1 MKDFFC
7 FIGGEDE
14 MRHEELWK
22 IYRSLNQEVSDTYQA
37 WAFAVN
43 PDELAKLVMNGTK
56 CATTSLFVW
65 YERGEAKLPQVADY
79 NIILNGRDEAVC
91 IVETMKVSIVPFN
104 EVTEE
109 HAFKEGEEDR
119 SLESW
124 RSAHHEFFSKELLEI
139 GLQFH
144 EEMLVV
150 CEEFQVVYKP

>member
-1 MKDFFC
+1 M
-7 FIGGEDE
+7 GGEDE

-37 WAFAVN
+37 WAFAVEA
-43 PDELAKLVMNGTK
+43 DELANLVMRGQKT
-56 CATTSLFVW
+56 ATISLYVW
-65 YERGEAKLPQVADY
+65 YERGEERLPQVSDY
-79 NIILNGRDEAVC
+79 NVILNGRDEAVC

-109 HAFKEGEEDR
+109 HAFKEGEENR

-124 RSAHHEFFSKELLEI
+124 RIAHHEFFSKELLEI

-150 CEEFQVVYKP
+150 CEEFQVIYKP

>member
-1 MKDFFC
+1 
-7 FIGGEDE
+7 

-37 WAFAVN
+37 WAFAVEA
-43 PDELAKLVMNGTK
+43 DELANLVMRGQKT
-56 CATTSLFVW
+56 ATSSLYVW
-65 YERGEAKLPQVADY
+65 YERVEERLPQVSDY
-79 NIILNGRDEAVC
+79 NVILNGRDEAVC

-109 HAFKEGEEDR
+109 HAFKEGEENR

-124 RSAHHEFFSKELLEI
+124 RIAHHEFFSKELLEM
-139 GLQFH
+139 GLHFH
-144 EEMLVV
+144 DEMPVV

>member
-1 MKDFFC
+1 MT
-7 FIGGEDE
+7 
-14 MRHEELWK
+14 HEELWES
-22 IYRSLNQEVSDTYQA
+22 YHSLNQEAGDDYQT
-37 WAFAVN
+37 WAFAVEA
-43 PDELAKLVMNGTK
+43 DELANLVMRGQKT
-56 CATTSLFVW
+56 ATSSLYVW
-65 YERGEAKLPQVADY
+65 YERGEERLPQVSDY
-79 NIILNGRDEAVC
+79 NVILNGREEAVC
-91 IVETMKVSIVPFN
+91 IVETMKVSIVFN